1 MQFLSLG
8 IGLLFFGIPASA
20 VDNSTILS
28 PQIDA
33 FINSILAEWKTPGG
47 VGVAVVRTNAE
58 RGWLV
63 ETKGYG
69 VAKADGTAV
78 TPDTIFSLGSNSKLF
93 DILATGLLIS
103 NQSLSPQISWTTKM
117 VSILPDW
124 KLMDPVASSESTIID
139 LMSHR
144 TGLPRHDD
152 SYFVLNDTLPA
163 LVKRLRYLKPSAG
176 FRETFQY
183 NNIMY
188 AVLSYLPTALLPHKP
203 PFARYVT
210 DHILDPLGLN
220 STTYSFAAANATGR
234 MADGFFREGTSP
246 TENPFDAGT
255 LKFPYVLNSETFS
268 GPAGVLTTPVDAAR
282 WLQMLM
288 LSGQHPTTNA
298 TIIPA
303 SVIRM
308 VATGVTVSGP
318 NAEAPELSPTV
329 YGGGQ
334 IQSSYRGHVMV
345 EHGGD
350 VPGFHSQITR
360 FPADGVGIAV
370 LTNDDFGELMKE
382 VIKFRILDE
391 VFGLEPV
398 DWNSRF
404 KAELQAVYAAAQSTP
419 APTSAARPSSFAA
432 LQGTYRNRGY
442 GRDIALCAPSA
453 AAPHCV
459 PALAAL
465 NRTFPAALAGAD
477 LVWAWD
483 RIELSYVTLAHVA
496 GALFNATGWIAI
508 DGPTGNAS
516 APVFTYGPAVSAMV
530 VEFGVENDTVAGFGI
545 RGGGFWGA
553 GDSVGEPKGNSVQAR
568 SEVWFDA
575 VGA

>member
-1 MQFLSLG
+1 MQFLSLS
-8 IGLLFFGIPASA
+8 IGLLFFGIHASA

-33 FINSILAEWKTPGG
+33 FINNILAEWKTPGG
-47 VGVAVVRTNAE
+47 VGVAVVRTNPE
-58 RGWLV
+58 GGWLV

-69 VAKADGTAV
+69 VAKADGTTV

-93 DILATGLLIS
+93 DIFATGLLIS

-117 VSILPDW
+117 ASILPDW

-144 TGLPRHDD
+144 TGLPRHDE
-152 SYFVLNDTLPA
+152 SYFVFNDTLPA

-203 PFARYVT
+203 PFARYVK

-255 LKFPYVLNSETFS
+255 LKVPYILNGETFF
-268 GPAGVLTTPVDAAR
+268 GPGGVLTTPVDAAR
-282 WLQMLM
+282 WLQMLI
-288 LSGQHPTTNA
+288 LSGQHPTTSA
-298 TIIPA
+298 TIIPS
-303 SVIRM
+303 SVIQM
-308 VATGVTVSGP
+308 VATGVTVMEG
-318 NAEAPELSPTV
+318 NADAPELSPTV

-334 IQSSYRGHVMV
+334 IQSSYRGHVMI

-350 VPGFHSQITR
+350 IPGFHSQITR

-370 LTNDDFGELMKE
+370 LTNDDFGVLMKE
-382 VIKFRILDE
+382 VIKFRIIDE
-391 VFGLEPV
+391 VFGLDPV
-398 DWNSRF
+398 DWDSRF
-404 KAELQAVYAAAQSTP
+404 KAELQAQYAGTQSTP
-419 APTSAARPSSFAA
+419 TPTNASLPISFADM
-432 LQGTYRNRGY
+432 QGTYRNRGY

-453 AAPHCV
+453 AAPHCATV
-459 PALAAL
+459 LAAL
-465 NRTFPAALAGAD
+465 NSTFPAALAAAD

-483 RIELSYVTLAHVA
+483 RIDLSYVTLTHFD
-496 GALFNATGWIAI
+496 GAVFNVTGWVE
-508 DGPTGNAS
+508 GPTGNAS
-516 APVFTYGPAVSAMV
+516 APLFTYGPVVGGMV
-530 VEFGVENDTVAGFGI
+530 VEFGVEKDKVAGFGI
-545 RGGGFWGA
+545 RGGFWGA
-553 GDSVGEPKGNSVQAR
+553 GDSVGEPKGNSVKAR

-575 VGA
+575 LGV